1 MILLN
6 KKSILDCNEN
16 EREIHNKEIQNT
28 IEKILGYKDY
38 QCALLCKYQDEAHK
52 DIEQRVDS
60 CLVSELYEYLET
72 RDIKNGVDLFTDGQY
87 FIFLIFGQDYILND
101 NGQHFSVTEAIKVMP
116 FINKE
121 FYNVV
126 NVLNNIAPTKIE

>member
-52 DIEQRVDS
+52 DIEQRMDS
-60 CLVSELYEYLET
+60 CLVSELYEYLGT
-72 RDIKNGVDLFTDGQY
+72 RDIKNGVDLFMDGQY

-101 NGQHFSVTEAIKVMP
+101 NGQHFLVTEAIKVMP

-126 NVLNNIAPTKIE
+126 NVLNNITPTKIG